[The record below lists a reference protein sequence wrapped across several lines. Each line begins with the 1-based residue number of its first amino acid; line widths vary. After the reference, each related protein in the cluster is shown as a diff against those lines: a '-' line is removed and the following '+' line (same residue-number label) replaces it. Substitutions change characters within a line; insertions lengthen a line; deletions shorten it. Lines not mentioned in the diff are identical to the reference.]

1 MARKRDRARRSRAE
15 WEAIV
20 ARYEACDLTQL
31 AFCEAEGISVASLGY
46 WRRKLAEHPSSE
58 RPPPAFQEISV
69 EPDAE
74 PAGSG
79 WELELDLG
87 GGHVL
92 RIRSTP

>member
-1 MARKRDRARRSRAE
+1 MATNTGRARRSRAE

-20 ARYEACDLTQL
+20 ARYETCDLTQQ
-31 AFCEAEGISVASLGY
+31 AFCESEGISVASLSY
-46 WRRKLAEHPSSE
+46 WRRKLADGAEPA
-58 RPPPAFQEISV
+58 RATPAFQEISV

-74 PAGSG
+74 SAGSG

-92 RIRSTP
+92 RIRSLP